1 MGSASA
7 RLRRGGRSPT
17 ELYAVAWGEWFSL
30 ENCSLHLSI
39 YTAEANDGGPS
50 NCYGLVRDNSPV
62 ERSTWNNL
70 GVRAHFLVCVLRCH
84 LWLKDTHLLAVRV
97 SIHWMTHLGLFEWGS
112 ANCTG
117 PLPHVNVAP
126 LRSGAFCA
134 FSCFSLLPF
143 SVVFLLSLLTEPWGR
158 FELILKFLLSHCFL
172 CIYWEERFILVPIS

>member
-84 LWLKDTHLLAVRV
+84 LWLKEDTHLPAVRV
-97 SIHWMTHLGLFEWGS
+97 SIHWMTHLGLFEGCGS
-112 ANCTG
+112 AYCTG

-126 LRSGAFCA
+126 LRLGAFCA
-134 FSCFSLLPF
+134 CSCFSLLSF
-143 SVVFLLSLLTEPWGR
+143 SVFSLGACTGLR
-158 FELILKFLLSHCFL
+158 
-172 CIYWEERFILVPIS
+172 YRAALV

>member
-97 SIHWMTHLGLFEWGS
+97 SIHWMTHLGLFEPPAHPTFSIQFRS
-112 ANCTG
+112 ASAFRRVLALFALSVAVDACISVTLLICTFSAVTH
-117 PLPHVNVAP
+117 PH
-126 LRSGAFCA
+126 SM
-134 FSCFSLLPF
+134 
-143 SVVFLLSLLTEPWGR
+143 
-158 FELILKFLLSHCFL
+158 
-172 CIYWEERFILVPIS
+172 